1 MILTATDI
9 QTELNGNSLF
19 NLLIISVIGNK
30 MLLCLFLVPLREIA
44 MSEVA
49 RQKRY
54 LLINLEDEFR
64 LAPM

>member
-1 MILTATDI
+1 MILTATNI

-54 LLINLEDEFR
+54 L
-64 LAPM
+64 